1 MKNNLIIFSDFD
13 GTITNRDV
21 LDGII
26 TEIYSFEKYKQ
37 VENELLS
44 GKLEYEKYLF
54 DMFDGIKY
62 NLSDLPNDLIDLH
75 FYYFY
80 QWIIK
85 NKIDFYI
92 ISSGFKKII
101 ETLVP
106 YINNKIIYGNDII
119 INDNYVWK
127 VELYDKINNLS
138 INKNN
143 IINKFKKDDFKT
155 IFIGDGLSDFK
166 VMGNIDYLFCKKNS
180 LLHEKCIK
188 ENIEFIVY
196 ENFNDIL
203 NYLL

>member
-37 VENELLS
+37 VENELLT
-44 GKLEYEKYLF
+44 GELEYEKYLF

-62 NLSDLPNDLIDLH
+62 NLSNLPNDLIDLQ
-75 FYYFY
+75 

-85 NKIDFYI
+85 NKINFYI

-119 INDNYVWK
+119 INDNDIWK

-138 INKNN
+138 INKNE

-166 VMGNIDYLFCKKNS
+166 VIGNIDYLFCKKNS